1 MEMAVTLSQHQL
13 QDLLISLRAPGS
25 ASVAFSV
32 RVGKATAGTSPV
44 STWFY
49 CLSAQPFKDLREEK
63 PRPSFMWTRG
73 ADGERHIWTNAENV
87 RLSFLP
93 KDESEKRPK
102 KVSQIRI
109 RKTIPKPDPNL
120 TPMGLPRPKR

>member
-1 MEMAVTLSQHQL
+1 MRVTLSEHQL
-13 QDLLISLRAPGS
+13 QDLLISQPHLGVPGR
-25 ASVAFSV
+25 ASVGFSV
-32 RVGKATAGTSPV
+32 RLGKATEGSCPV
-44 STWFY
+44 
-49 CLSAQPFKDLREEK
+49 LAAQTFKDLREEK
-63 PRPSFMWTRG
+63 PRSSFTWTRG
-73 ADGERHIWTNAENV
+73 TDGERHIWINAENV
-87 RLSFLP
+87 HLSFPP